1 MAKIAGKTYID
12 FGLLRL
18 LRIPCPGILEPR
30 DRIPSMNW
38 IDWTIIVLYFVASA
52 AVGVFY
58 AKRAGKNMQEFFLSG
73 RNLPWWLAGTSMVA
87 TTFAADT
94 PLAVTE
100 LVARNGIAGNW
111 LWWNFLFGGMLTVF
125 FFARLW
131 RRAGILTDVEF
142 VEIRYAGKP
151 AAFLRGFRS
160 IYLGIFMNCIIM
172 GWVNLAMAA
181 ILEGMF
187 GIPRDQVM
195 IYIAL
200 ALVVTAV
207 YSALSGLW
215 GVAVTDVFQFVL
227 AMTGCIV
234 LAVVVLALP
243 EVGGIAGLQEKL
255 PAWTFR
261 FLPVVGDTGQGGEG
275 LGIGGALA
283 LSVAAFLA
291 YVGVQWW
298 ASWYPGAEPGGGGY
312 VAQRMMSAKDEK
324 HSLYATLWFT
334 VAHYCI
340 RPWPWI
346 IVGLA
351 TLVLYPALGPDEKRL
366 GFVFAMRDHL
376 PIGLKGLLVASFFAA
391 YMSTIATQL
400 NWGSSYIMNDFYRR
414 FVNPGANER
423 SLVRTARI
431 ATILIMLLSLVVTA
445 MLDTISGA
453 WTFIIEA
460 GAGLGLVLIL
470 RWYWWR
476 VNAWSE
482 IAAMITPMIVY
493 GLISRFTTIHF
504 PESLFSIVGI
514 TTVVWILVTYM
525 TAPVPEA
532 TLKEFYQRVHPGG
545 IGWRPVARLLPDV
558 QGDAGF
564 VGLFLD
570 WLAGIVLVYAMLF
583 GIGKLIFGEVALGLL
598 FIVVGLGAAWLIS
611 RDLTRRGFAQI
622 IR

>member
-1 MAKIAGKTYID
+1 
-12 FGLLRL
+12 
-18 LRIPCPGILEPR
+18 
-30 DRIPSMNW
+30 MNW
-38 IDWTIIVLYFVASA
+38 IDWTIILLYFVASA
-52 AVGVFY
+52 GVGVFY

-142 VEIRYAGKP
+142 VEIRYTGKP

-187 GIPRDQVM
+187 GIPRSQVM

-200 ALVVTAV
+200 ALMITAV

-215 GVAVTDVFQFVL
+215 GVAVTDAFQFIL
-227 AMTGCIV
+227 AMVGCIV
-234 LAVVVLALP
+234 LAFVVLALP
-243 EVGGIAGLQEKL
+243 EVGGIAGLQAKL
-255 PAWTFR
+255 PEWTFR
-261 FLPVVGDTGQGGEG
+261 FLPVIGDGGQNLGVGS
-275 LGIGGALA
+275 ALA

-346 IVGLA
+346 VVGLA
-351 TLVLYPALGPDEKRL
+351 TLVLYPTLGPDEKRL
-366 GFVFAMRDHL
+366 GYVFAMRDHL

-391 YMSTIATQL
+391 YMSTISTQL
-400 NWGSSYIMNDFYRR
+400 NWGTSYIMNDFYRR
-414 FVNPGANER
+414 FVNPAAEER
-423 SLVRTARI
+423 SLVRIARI
-431 ATILIMLLSLVVTA
+431 TTILIMLFSLVVTA

-482 IAAMITPMIVY
+482 IAAMITPMIAY
-493 GLISRFTTIHF
+493 GLLTRFTTIQF
-504 PESLFSIVGI
+504 PESLFYIVGI
-514 TTVVWILVTYM
+514 TTVVWILVTYL

-532 TLKEFYQRVHPGG
+532 TLKEFYRRVHPGG

-558 QGDAGF
+558 KGDEGF

-570 WLAGIVLVYAMLF
+570 WLAGVVLVYAMLF
-583 GIGKLIFGEVALGLL
+583 GIGKLIFGEMVLGLL
-598 FIVVGLGAAWLIS
+598 LIAVGLGAAWLIS

-622 IR
+622 TK